1 LDLQTKVQ
9 VQNYLKL
16 FYSKRWFILIT
27 VALGIGLAILYL
39 SLTKNEFKSTS
50 TILIEKN
57 TNGSSPID
65 FMATQG
71 FQTTLDNHIEHL
83 RSYKISKLALNKIE
97 EDQSNYPFKFEI
109 FNIGDNKA
117 FETIESKVSWLRSRL
132 EVGVLNRKADII
144 TITFKAHHP
153 DEAAA
158 LSNIF
163 QQVYIDENLGYVESE
178 LTTLKNYLI
187 EKIYEKE
194 KQLLDAEDRL
204 NNFKQ
209 KENINLLSE
218 QTKEQIARVT
228 NIQSKKEQYQIEL
241 QAALEAKK
249 TIEQQIRRNKDFLK
263 NSNVQINTNF
273 AEKLSEEIA
282 NKKATKLKMEAQLEN
297 SGFSRATFSDRLK
310 QVDREITSLEEQLQE
325 QMKLKSQESSAESAI
340 ELFNELQ
347 KKYLN
352 IDIEIKSKQKSIE
365 QIDEYLSSVKLE
377 ESNLPDKELQ
387 LIRYQRQVDIYRK
400 IYLMLTEKLE
410 ETEIRISSKRN
421 NAKIID
427 KALVDVK
434 PVHPRKSLLF
444 VGSFIGSFVLS
455 IGILFLIE
463 YLDNTVK
470 TEDEIDRYGIARL
483 GLIPKI
489 GIDGISNK
497 LKENGS
503 KFKGEIGTQIES
515 RLVSHIDPKSMV
527 AESYRSLRT
536 NLTFHLK
543 KTEKS
548 NSFLITSCGPQ
559 EGKSTTI
566 SNIAISFSQQGKRV
580 VIVDADLRKPVLHS
594 VFALNKEN
602 GLSDVLVGEK
612 KVSDVIK
619 STLIDNL
626 YLITSG
632 TIPPNPA
639 EMLSHEELDNLIAY
653 LKKNFDV
660 VLFDT
665 PPVIAVTDAAIIAE
679 KVDFSILVI
688 RANVTDR
695 DMISEAVKRV
705 GLHNQNLIGTVMNDF
720 DFERHYGYK
729 YQYYNYYQK
738 S

>member
-1 LDLQTKVQ
+1 MDLQTKVQ

-16 FYSKRWFILIT
+16 FYSKRWFILVI
-27 VALGIGLAILYL
+27 VSLSLGLSILYL
-39 SLTKNEFKSTS
+39 ALSRKEFKSTS

-57 TNGSSPID
+57 NNGSSAID

-71 FQTTLDNHIEHL
+71 FQTALDNHIEHL
-83 RSYKISKLALNKIE
+83 KSYKISKLVLSKIE
-97 EDQSNYPFKFEI
+97 NDKSNYPFEFEI
-109 FNIGDNKA
+109 YKSKNKKA
-117 FETIESKVSWLRSRL
+117 FETDESKVSWLRSRL
-132 EVGVLNRKADII
+132 EVGILSRKADII

-163 QQVYIDENLGYVESE
+163 QQVYVDENLGYVESE

-218 QTKEQIARVT
+218 QTKEQISRIT

-241 QAALEAKK
+241 QAALESKK
-249 TIEQQIRRNKDFLK
+249 TIEQQIQQNKDKLQ
-263 NSNVQINTNF
+263 NLNIQINTNF

-282 NKKATKLKMEAQLEN
+282 SKKATKLKMEAQLEN
-297 SGFSRATFSDRLK
+297 SGLSRETFSDRLK
-310 QVDREITSLEEQLQE
+310 QVDREIDALEEQLQE
-325 QMKLKSQESSAESAI
+325 QIKLKSQESSAESAI
-340 ELFNELQ
+340 ELYNELQ

-365 QIDEYLSSVKLE
+365 QIDEYLNSVKLE

-387 LIRYQRQVDIYRK
+387 LIRYQRQVEIYRK

-427 KALVDVK
+427 KALINVK
-434 PVHPRKSLLF
+434 PVHPKKSLILAGSLF
-444 VGSFIGSFVLS
+444 GSFLLS

-470 TEDEIDRYGIARL
+470 TEDEIDQFGITRL

-489 GIDGISNK
+489 GIEGIKSK
-497 LKENGS
+497 LKEDNS
-503 KFKGEIGTQIES
+503 KYTGEIGNQIES

-536 NLTFHLK
+536 NLNFHLK
-543 KTEKS
+543 KADDS
-548 NSFLITSCGPQ
+548 NSFLVTSCGPQ

-580 VIVDADLRKPVLHS
+580 VIVDADLRKPVLHT
-594 VFALNKEN
+594 VFALSKDD

-612 KVSDVIK
+612 KVSEVVK

-626 YLITSG
+626 YIITAG
-632 TIPPNPA
+632 TLPPNPA
-639 EMLSHEELDNLIAY
+639 EILSHQGIDKLIKY
-653 LKKNFDV
+653 LKENFDV

-665 PPVIAVTDAAIIAE
+665 PPIIAVTDAAIIAE
-679 KVDFSILVI
+679 KVDFSIIVI
-688 RANVTDR
+688 RASVTDR
-695 DMISEAVKRV
+695 DMIPEAIKRV
-705 GLHNQNLIGTVMNDF
+705 GVHNQNLIGTVMNDF

-729 YQYYNYYQK
+729 YQYYNYYQR
-738 S
+738 

>member
-1 LDLQTKVQ
+1 MDLQTKVQ

-16 FYSKRWFILIT
+16 FYSKRWFILVT
-27 VALGIGLAILYL
+27 VALSLGASVLYL
-39 SLTKNEFKSTS
+39 TLTKKEFKSTS

-57 TNGSSPID
+57 NNASSAID

-71 FQTTLDNHIEHL
+71 FQTALDNHIEHL
-83 RSYKISKLALNKIE
+83 KSYKISKLVLSKIE
-97 EDQSNYPFKFEI
+97 SDKSNYPFEFEI
-109 FNIGDNKA
+109 YKSKNKKA
-117 FETIESKVSWLRSRL
+117 FETDESKVSWLRSRL
-132 EVGVLNRKADII
+132 EVGILNRKADII

-158 LSNIF
+158 LSNIY
-163 QQVYIDENLGYVESE
+163 QQVYIDENLDYVESE

-218 QTKEQIARVT
+218 QTKEQISRIT

-241 QAALEAKK
+241 QAALESKK
-249 TIEQQIRRNKDFLK
+249 TIEQQIQQNKDKLQ
-263 NSNVQINTNF
+263 NLNIQINTNF

-282 NKKATKLKMEAQLEN
+282 SKKATKLKMEAQLEN
-297 SGFSRATFSDRLK
+297 SGLSRETFSDRLK
-310 QVDREITSLEEQLQE
+310 QVDREIDALEEQLQE
-325 QMKLKSQESSAESAI
+325 QIKLKSQESSAESAI
-340 ELFNELQ
+340 ELYNELQ

-365 QIDEYLSSVKLE
+365 QIDEYLNSVKLE

-387 LIRYQRQVDIYRK
+387 LIRYQRQVEIYRK

-427 KALVDVK
+427 KALVNVR
-434 PVHPRKSLLF
+434 PVHPKKSLILAGSLF
-444 VGSFIGSFVLS
+444 GSFLLS

-470 TEDEIDRYGIARL
+470 TEDEIDQYGITRL

-489 GIDGISNK
+489 GIEGIKSK
-497 LKENGS
+497 LKEDNS
-503 KFKGEIGTQIES
+503 KFTGEIGNQIES

-536 NLTFHLK
+536 NLNFHLK
-543 KTEKS
+543 KADNS
-548 NSFLITSCGPQ
+548 NSFLVTSCGPQ

-580 VIVDADLRKPVLHS
+580 VIVDADLRKPVLHT
-594 VFALNKEN
+594 VFALNKDD
-602 GLSDVLVGEK
+602 GLSDILVGEK
-612 KVSDVIK
+612 KVSEVVK
-619 STLIDNL
+619 PTLIDNL

-639 EMLSHEELDNLIAY
+639 EMLSHEELDNLITY
-653 LKKNFDV
+653 LKRNFDV